1 MKPLQRRT
9 TAWPLAW
16 LCVMVI
22 VYASLYPFEDWRNQD
37 IAPWSFVSA
46 PWPQYQTLFDMGSN
60 LLGYSPLGFWLS
72 LAMLR
77 SAKPHWAAVLLGF
90 WGALGVVF
98 GWAVA
103 NKELNTTRD
112 VVTNFMVLLLCFF
125 WYII

>member
-1 MKPLQRRT
+1 MKALQRRT

-60 LLGYSPLGFWLS
+60 LLGYVPLGFGLS

-90 WGALGVVF
+90 LGALALGMTATLKPSLAASF
-98 GWAVA
+98 
-103 NKELNTTRD
+103 KRS
-112 VVTNFMVLLLCFF
+112 
-125 WYII
+125 